1 MIVHQPQS
9 IDSHRSA
16 SGPDIYLALAL
27 LLSLLAALPLLLGPG
42 IVNTRAGG
50 DSLFLLQRVEQISRN
65 LRQGVFPARWMPDA
79 AYGLGYPALNFYAAL
94 PYYIASLLDL
104 AGCGVLW
111 GIKITQTLGFILAG
125 LMSYLLARKVGA
137 SRPGAL
143 LAATVYTYTPFHLIN
158 IYVRG
163 DSLSEFYA
171 MALYPL
177 IIWALLM
184 LCERPSLER
193 IALLAGSYAALI
205 LSHNISAMLFSPLL
219 VLWLLVAVFGQGRH
233 STRRTLIAGTAALA
247 LGLTLSAWFWVPALG
262 ERSLVQ
268 LDNQTTGYFHYA
280 GHFLSDNLIQWQ
292 PLHDYTIDG
301 QRAPFSMGLLQT
313 FLTVTGLGILV
324 RRMIKRQ
331 HVAPSH
337 LAAILALLGYT
348 WLMTPLSRW
357 FWAHLPLLAYA
368 QFPWRLLSVQALA
381 ISLVVTPIPDMIK
394 RRGAIA
400 LALSLCA
407 LMLAA
412 GLAGIHPDR
421 LPLTEGD
428 ITSQRMMLYETYSG
442 NIGGTVRHE
451 YLPKEMVPR
460 PYTSAVQLNAGE
472 KPAPLALEG
481 RLLGA
486 RLIDRT
492 VERETWEITV
502 AEPTLLAFHTTYYPG
517 WETVSTRSQ
526 MSVRHPRATTDGETQ
541 DIEPLQGLGLIGL
554 RLPPGAHRVVLHFG
568 HTPIQRHATWA
579 SFMGLLACLALALYP
594 CRSGREYRHF
604 ADICDLRSRRY
615 RRRTL
620 AIASLL
626 AIIAIWL
633 AITPAPP
640 RSAPMAGPLVMDYG
654 RAPYL
659 HAEPEG
665 IWYGDHHLREYT
677 LSATT
682 VQPGDV
688 LHVTMDW
695 SETPTLQGAEAAG
708 QGAAIFSLKLIGA
721 TAHMFTL
728 SPVWARVSAP
738 LEAPR
743 TELILEIP
751 ADIPPGLYVLLPRV
765 VEDGEKL
772 AVRTTSG
779 RGMDK
784 LVLAPIQ
791 VIGERRATGQEPVL
805 GSYGPEN
812 SPPVLSLVGAT
823 TRKEGEKRLEIA
835 LTWRVERQPPLNYML
850 SLRLI
855 APDGRQIE
863 SREVTPLLGGYP
875 TSLWRPGEL
884 VTDHVLLPLPK
895 DAPLTDA
902 HTIEV
907 ILYDRITL
915 KAIGTVT
922 LKGIAPS

>member
-1 MIVHQPQS
+1 MALGRCGRTY
-9 IDSHRSA
+9 RSA
-16 SGPDIYLALAL
+16 G
-27 LLSLLAALPLLLGPG
+27 
-42 IVNTRAGG
+42 T
-50 DSLFLLQRVEQISRN
+50 
-65 LRQGVFPARWMPDA
+65 
-79 AYGLGYPALNFYAAL
+79 
-94 PYYIASLLDL
+94 
-104 AGCGVLW
+104 
-111 GIKITQTLGFILAG
+111 
-125 LMSYLLARKVGA
+125 
-137 SRPGAL
+137 
-143 LAATVYTYTPFHLIN
+143 
-158 IYVRG
+158 
-163 DSLSEFYA
+163 
-171 MALYPL
+171 
-177 IIWALLM
+177 
-184 LCERPSLER
+184 
-193 IALLAGSYAALI
+193 
-205 LSHNISAMLFSPLL
+205 
-219 VLWLLVAVFGQGRH
+219 FG
-233 STRRTLIAGTAALA
+233 
-247 LGLTLSAWFWVPALG
+247 
-262 ERSLVQ
+262 
-268 LDNQTTGYFHYA
+268 
-280 GHFLSDNLIQWQ
+280 
-292 PLHDYTIDG
+292 
-301 QRAPFSMGLLQT
+301 
-313 FLTVTGLGILV
+313 
-324 RRMIKRQ
+324 
-331 HVAPSH
+331 
-337 LAAILALLGYT
+337 
-348 WLMTPLSRW
+348 
-357 FWAHLPLLAYA
+357 
-368 QFPWRLLSVQALA
+368 
-381 ISLVVTPIPDMIK
+381 
-394 RRGAIA
+394 
-400 LALSLCA
+400 
-407 LMLAA
+407 
-412 GLAGIHPDR
+412 
-421 LPLTEGD
+421 
-428 ITSQRMMLYETYSG
+428 
-442 NIGGTVRHE
+442 
-451 YLPKEMVPR
+451 
-460 PYTSAVQLNAGE
+460 
-472 KPAPLALEG
+472 
-481 RLLGA
+481 
-486 RLIDRT
+486 
-492 VERETWEITV
+492 
-502 AEPTLLAFHTTYYPG
+502 
-517 WETVSTRSQ
+517 
-526 MSVRHPRATTDGETQ
+526 
-541 DIEPLQGLGLIGL
+541 
-554 RLPPGAHRVVLHFG
+554 
-568 HTPIQRHATWA
+568 
-579 SFMGLLACLALALYP
+579 
-594 CRSGREYRHF
+594 RHF

-665 IWYGDHHLREYT
+665 IWYGDHHLRKYT

-682 VQPGDV
+682 VQPGDL

-708 QGAAIFSLKLIGA
+708 QGAAILSLKLIGA

-823 TRKEGEKRLEIA
+823 TRKEGKKRLEIA